1 VTSLDTLIVKFAAPC
16 NLNCTYCY
24 EYAAGDTSWRSKPKK
39 LSVELA
45 AMIGRRIR
53 EYCEE
58 TGVGTMSVVAHG
70 GEPLLVGAAG
80 LDAILGAL
88 AENAS
93 PYELRFSIQTNGTL
107 LTPEVCRVLADREVT
122 VGVSIDGSRVHNH
135 RRVDHRGLPTFDR
148 VLHGIETL
156 RATPG
161 ARLGGLLCVV
171 DLEHEP
177 EEVIDALCSIHP
189 PMVDL
194 LQPFLT
200 HDAAGPRRAEIAQR
214 FGDWMTRALA
224 HWVARSEFAGI
235 RVRVLED
242 ALKASL
248 TGRPETDWFGPRRV
262 RYLIV
267 ETDGSYDLLDQLK
280 AIGAASAAERRIGRS
295 LADCS
300 LSDAARLA
308 ADLLSVRGAA
318 ATPAGCR
325 GCRWEHVCAGGHLP
339 ARYSSADGF
348 DNPSVYCEG
357 IQSLLDAARGMM
369 CAASQMRASRS
380 SGTT

>member
-1 VTSLDTLIVKFAAPC
+1 MTSLDTLIVKFAAPC

-24 EYAAGDTSWRSKPKK
+24 EYAAGDDSWRSKPKA
-39 LSVELA
+39 LSVDLA

-53 EYCEE
+53 EYGEQV
-58 TGVGTMSVVAHG
+58 GVDAMSVVAHG
-70 GEPLLVGAAG
+70 GEPLLVGAKG
-80 LDAILGAL
+80 LDAILGAI
-88 AENAS
+88 AENAA
-93 PYELRFSIQTNGTL
+93 PLDLRFSVQTNGTL
-107 LTPEVCRVLADREVT
+107 LTPQICRVLAAREVT

-135 RRVDHRGLPTFDR
+135 RRIDRRGLPTFDR
-148 VLHGIETL
+148 VLQGIETL
-156 RATPG
+156 RTTPG

-171 DLEHEP
+171 DLDHEP
-177 EEVIDALCSIHP
+177 EEVIDALCSVRP

-200 HDAAGPRRAEIAQR
+200 HDAAGPRRTEIAER
-214 FGDWMTRALA
+214 FGDWMTRALF
-224 HWVARSEFAGI
+224 HWVARPEFAEI

-295 LADCS
+295 IADCS
-300 LSDAARLA
+300 LGDAARLA
-308 ADLLSVRGAA
+308 ANLLSSRGAA
-318 ATPAGCR
+318 STPVGCR
-325 GCRWEHVCAGGHLP
+325 GCRWEQVCAGGHLP
-339 ARYSSADGF
+339 ARYSSAHGF
-348 DNPSVYCEG
+348 NNRSVYCEG
-357 IQSLLDAARGMM
+357 IQSLLDTAREMM
-369 CAASQMRASRS
+369 VHASNVRALEERQ
-380 SGTT
+380 TT